1 MPYVT
6 HSNLSRTQ
14 HFARREA
21 HERWR
26 RDYLETLAR
35 HHAKRTGLS
44 LPVACRIVAALSIA
58 ANEPAPEGPDYAH
71 FEDALT
77 RERTP
82 TLNTVRKFTA
92 EEDAQMRVLAAE
104 GPHAGA
110 IARRLRRDGST
121 IARRAR
127 FLGIALARDKRGS
140 RRPK

>member
-1 MPYVT
+1 MPYVA
-6 HSNLSRTQ
+6 HNGLSRTQ

-44 LPVACRIVAALSIA
+44 LPVACRIVTALSIVA
-58 ANEPAPEGPDYAH
+58 KEPAPELPDYAH

-82 TLNTVRKFTA
+82 TLNTVRRT
-92 EEDAQMRVLAAE
+92 
-104 GPHAGA
+104 
-110 IARRLRRDGST
+110 
-121 IARRAR
+121 
-127 FLGIALARDKRGS
+127 FLPSMQWPRTWRE
-140 RRPK
+140 RPRPDPPLCKVY